1 MTRIRRDPEAGRTL
15 AELIFGTILISGMI
29 ALIGTIC
36 LPGRWFFLGG
46 VLVGAVTAVLL
57 VINMYDSI
65 EASLTMNEKR
75 ARSYASFHAVLR
87 IAVTAVLLGIAVWIN
102 LYAFAGLALGVAS
115 LKLSGLLHGP
125 FARLFA
131 RFVPERV
138 PADDMSSGSAETT
151 AHDSGDGMTRNA
163 AHPTAEG
170 MTRTAAHPA
179 ADRGSSSSSRITQQ
193 VIHGSQDYPDEGVSI
208 TGLRLT
214 AAQMDS
220 QVNHYIQG
228 TGRRSRFRKKKG

>member
-15 AELIFGTILISGMI
+15 AELIFGTLLISGVI

-46 VLVGAVTAVLL
+46 VIAGTVTAVLL

-65 EASLTMNEKR
+65 EAALTMNEKR

-87 IAVTAVLLGIAVWIN
+87 IAVTAVLLGIAVWIS

-115 LKLSGLLHGP
+115 LKISGLLHGP
-125 FARLFA
+125 FARLFS
-131 RFVPERV
+131 RFVPERNL
-138 PADDMSSGSAETT
+138 ADGTADLASSPS
-151 AHDSGDGMTRNA
+151 N
-163 AHPTAEG
+163 
-170 MTRTAAHPA
+170 
-179 ADRGSSSSSRITQQ
+179 RITQQ
-193 VIHGSQDYPDEGVSI
+193 VIHGSQDYPEEGVSI

-228 TGRRSRFRKKKG
+228 TGRKSRFRKKKGKS